1 MNQTDTDT
9 DTDTKYNFNWKAFF
23 FTVSYFVGFGNFKKA
38 LVFMLIGFHPLLI
51 LIVSIYGGKTAN
63 RDLPV
68 ENFKFSWVPA
78 IGFLILHSVYFNF
91 MTSFLTAFIQGFI
104 QGG

>member
-1 MNQTDTDT
+1 MDNT
-9 DTDTKYNFNWKAFF
+9 DTDTKKNFNWKAFF
-23 FTVSYFVGFGNFKKA
+23 FTVSYFAGFGNFKKA

-51 LIVSIYGGKTAN
+51 LIVGIYGGKTAN

-78 IGFLILHSVYFNF
+78 IGFLVLHSIYMNF
-91 MTSFLTAFIQGFI
+91 MTAFISSFIQGFKNA
-104 QGG
+104 G